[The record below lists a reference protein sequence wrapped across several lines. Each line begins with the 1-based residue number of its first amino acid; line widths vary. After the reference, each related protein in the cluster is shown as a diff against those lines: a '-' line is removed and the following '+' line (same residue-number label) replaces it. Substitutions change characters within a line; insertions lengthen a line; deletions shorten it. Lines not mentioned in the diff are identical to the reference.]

1 MLSPEILRQIKML
14 ELRAGRAVTDVMA
27 GQYVSAFKGRGMEF
41 DEVREYVPGDE
52 VRLIDWNVTARLGM
66 PHIKVLREERE
77 LTMIIV
83 CDVSASQ
90 SFQGFHRAKRD
101 VAAEM
106 AAVMAFLASRSQDRV
121 GLILA
126 SDQVEEYTPPRKSRG
141 HVWRMIREV
150 LTYKARGR
158 GTDLDKTLRFVDQ
171 VQKRRALIFV
181 LSDFLDAAQHDA
193 NESKKFFTPALGL
206 LARRHDVVA
215 VRICDPQERKAPV
228 ESGMVKIT
236 DAESGVNVVVDTS
249 DAGFQREFAQWWTDH
264 DAGFA
269 AWVRQSGARTFD
281 VSTAENTVKPLADFL
296 AGRAS
301 R

>member
-1 MLSPEILRQIKML
+1 MLSPEILRQIRML

-27 GQYVSAFKGRGMEF
+27 GQYVSTFKGRGMEF

-52 VRLIDWNVTARLGM
+52 VRLIDWNVTARLGT

-77 LTMIIV
+77 LTMIVV

-90 SFQGFHRAKRD
+90 SYQGFHRAKRD

-121 GLILA
+121 GLVLA
-126 SDQVEEYTPPRKSRG
+126 SDQIEEYTPPRKGRG

-150 LTYKARGR
+150 LTYQARGR

-181 LSDFLDAAQHDA
+181 LSDFLDDF
-193 NESKKFFTPALGL
+193 SPALGL

-215 VRICDPQERKAPV
+215 VRICDPQERKAPE
-228 ESGMVKIT
+228 ESGLIEVA
-236 DAESGVNVVVDTS
+236 DAESGARVTVDTS
-249 DAGFQREFAQWWTDH
+249 NEIFQSEFANWWASH
-264 DAGFA
+264 DAGFGS
-269 AWVRQSGARTFD
+269 WVRRSGARTFD
-281 VSTAENTVKPLADFL
+281 VSTAGNTVKPLADFL
-296 AGRAS
+296 AGGAR

>member
-1 MLSPEILRQIKML
+1 MLSPEILRQIRML

-27 GQYVSAFKGRGMEF
+27 GQYVSTFKGRGMEF

-52 VRLIDWNVTARLGM
+52 VRLIDWNVTARLGT

-90 SFQGFHRAKRD
+90 SYQGFHRAKRD

-121 GLILA
+121 GLVLA
-126 SDQVEEYTPPRKSRG
+126 SDQIEEYTPPRKGRG
-141 HVWRMIREV
+141 HVWRMIREM

-181 LSDFLDAAQHDA
+181 LSDFLDDF
-193 NESKKFFTPALGL
+193 SPALGL

-228 ESGMVKIT
+228 ESGLIEVA
-236 DAESGVNVVVDTS
+236 DAESGARVTLDTS
-249 DAGFQREFAQWWTDH
+249 NDIFQSEFANWWASH
-264 DAGFA
+264 DDGFGS
-269 AWVRQSGARTFD
+269 WVRRSGARTFD
-281 VSTAENTVKPLADFL
+281 VSTAGNTVKPLADFL
-296 AGRAS
+296 AGGAR

>member
-1 MLSPEILRQIKML
+1 MLSPEILRQIRML

-27 GQYVSAFKGRGMEF
+27 GQYVSTFKGRGMEF

-52 VRLIDWNVTARLGM
+52 VRLIDWNVTARLGT

-90 SFQGFHRAKRD
+90 SYQGFHRAKRD

-121 GLILA
+121 GLVLA
-126 SDQVEEYTPPRKSRG
+126 SDQIEEYTPPRKGRG

-150 LTYKARGR
+150 LTYQARGR

-181 LSDFLDAAQHDA
+181 LSDFLDGF
-193 NESKKFFTPALGL
+193 SPALGL

-215 VRICDPQERKAPV
+215 VRICDPQE
-228 ESGMVKIT
+228 SGLIEVA
-236 DAESGVNVVVDTS
+236 DAESGVRVTVDTS
-249 DAGFQREFAQWWTDH
+249 DDIFQSEFAHWWATH
-264 DAGFA
+264 DADFGR
-269 AWVRQSGARTFD
+269 WIRRSGARTFD
-281 VSTAENTVKPLADFL
+281 VSTAGNTVKPLADFL
-296 AGRAS
+296 AGGAR

>member
-1 MLSPEILRQIKML
+1 MLSPEILRQIRML

-27 GQYVSAFKGRGMEF
+27 GQYVSTFKGRGMEF

-52 VRLIDWNVTARLGM
+52 VRLIDWNVTARLGT

-90 SFQGFHRAKRD
+90 SYQGFHRAKRD

-121 GLILA
+121 GLVLA
-126 SDQVEEYTPPRKSRG
+126 SDQIEEYTPPRKGRG

-150 LTYKARGR
+150 LTYQARGR

-181 LSDFLDAAQHDA
+181 LSDFLDDF
-193 NESKKFFTPALGL
+193 SPALGL

-215 VRICDPQERKAPV
+215 VRICDPQERKAPE
-228 ESGMVKIT
+228 ESGLIEVA
-236 DAESGVNVVVDTS
+236 DAESGARVTVDTS
-249 DAGFQREFAQWWTDH
+249 DDIFQSEFAHWWATH
-264 DAGFA
+264 DADFGR
-269 AWVRQSGARTFD
+269 WIRRSGARTFD
-281 VSTAENTVKPLADFL
+281 VSTAGNTVKPLADFL
-296 AGRAS
+296 AGGAR